1 MNLRRAQLNR
11 SRARIGN
18 VKIAGYNIPA
28 SNVVTSLGRNDPCP
42 CGSGLKYK
50 RCCWQKEFAPA
61 PEVKDHDGA
70 VARALAWLN
79 ERHRKAFR
87 AAFEELLD
95 QLCSAEERRA
105 FSSLDE
111 ETLAGVDLNL
121 TEWLLAEGEMLVKGV
136 RQRIS
141 TCLLGTG
148 GPLFTVGQRDWLRQ
162 LSQRP
167 LRLYDVTDVVPGVQI
182 TLCDALVVDSYPV
195 VVRECSGSQTLQVG
209 TQAGFRIMEVREHRE
224 LSGAAYPFSMLAG
237 SGVLATLREVQAR
250 LRAETVLPKVLGLAI
265 ISGWL
270 RQFLAPPPMPTLMD
284 AHSGEPI
291 HLITDHYEVQ
301 DWTTLEQA
309 LAHSQEV
316 QGDKQDGWMRL
327 RDCDDGQTRSVA
339 SINVGKQ
346 PGQIEV
352 FYKTQRQ
359 ADEGRQWFDT
369 LAGESA
375 TFLIREF
382 TNPSGSLQRPAPR
395 KNKRATPDIDPETM
409 AQVIEQVMR
418 RNYANWADEPI
429 PALGNLTPRQAIRT
443 PAGLERVKGLLRSY
457 EDGEERQAAE
467 QGRREI
473 SYQFLWD
480 ALGIKR

>member
-1 MNLRRAQLNR
+1 M
-11 SRARIGN
+11 
-18 VKIAGYNIPA
+18 
-28 SNVVTSLGRNDPCP
+28 VTSLGRNDPCP

-61 PEVKDHDGA
+61 PEVKDHEGA

-95 QLCSAEERRA
+95 ESCTAEERRA

-111 ETLAGVDLNL
+111 ETLTGIDLNL

-141 TCLLGTG
+141 ACLLGAG

-162 LSQRP
+162 LSEQP

-182 TLCDALVVDSYPV
+182 TLCDALNVDSAPV
-195 VVRECSGSQTLQVG
+195 VVRECSGSQTLKVG
-209 TQAGFRIMEVREHRE
+209 TQAGFRIMQVREHHE
-224 LSGAAYPFSMLAG
+224 LSGAAYPLSMLTG
-237 SGVLATLREVQAR
+237 PGVLATLREAQAR
-250 LRAETVLPKVLGLAI
+250 FRAEPVLPKVFGLAI

-270 RQFLAPPPMPTLMD
+270 RQFLAPAPMPTLID
-284 AHSGEPI
+284 AHSGEQI
-291 HLITDHYEVQ
+291 HLITDHYEVR
-301 DWTTLEQA
+301 DWTALEQT
-309 LAHSQEV
+309 LAHSPEV
-316 QGDKQDGWMRL
+316 QGDKRGAWVHL

-339 SINVGKQ
+339 SINIGKQ
-346 PGQIEV
+346 PGRIEV
-352 FYKTQRQ
+352 FYRTERQ
-359 ADEGRQWFDT
+359 ADEGRQWFDS
-369 LAGESA
+369 LAADSA

-382 TNPSGSLQRPAPR
+382 TSLSSSLQRPAPR
-395 KNKRATPDIDPETM
+395 KSKRATPDIDPETM

-418 RNYANWADEPI
+418 RTYANWADEPI
-429 PALGNLTPRQAIRT
+429 PTLGNQTPRQAIQT
-443 PAGLERVKGLLRSY
+443 PAGLERVKGLIRSY

-480 ALGIKR
+480 ALGIER